1 MASLCKN
8 MEKEV
13 CPWGRRLMKYTPESS
28 TPLCDMSRIAF
39 VSIASSPRYYP
50 FLSKYKPTYFDK
62 LSVKDKKT
70 SQRYDGR
77 VRKEYKNKR
86 IYDGGK
92 YIRAVGYRDTWHLP
106 ISNSI
111 FTTRSNQFRRY
122 GKMMHGNLPSASRLS
137 QRNSCNE
144 SP

>member
-13 CPWGRRLMKYTPESS
+13 CQWGRSLMKYTPESS

-39 VSIASSPRYYP
+39 VSIASLPCFYP
-50 FLSKYKPTYFDK
+50 LLSKYKSTYFDK

-77 VRKEYKNKR
+77 VRKAYKNKLCLTGEIHSCSKISR
-86 IYDGGK
+86 
-92 YIRAVGYRDTWHLP
+92 HLAP
-106 ISNSI
+106 HYLE
-111 FTTRSNQFRRY
+111 FHF
-122 GKMMHGNLPSASRLS
+122 
-137 QRNSCNE
+137 RNSVKPVQAIWENKVWKPSFCVTTLTKKLLQ
-144 SP
+144 